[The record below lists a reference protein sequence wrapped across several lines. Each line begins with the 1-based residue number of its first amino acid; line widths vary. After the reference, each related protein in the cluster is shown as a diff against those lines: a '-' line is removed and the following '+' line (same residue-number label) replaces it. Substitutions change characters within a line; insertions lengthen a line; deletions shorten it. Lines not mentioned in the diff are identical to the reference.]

1 MPDAGLIL
9 ELVATLCT
17 ALFAGAA
24 IYINLVE
31 HPARMECGTAVAVKQ
46 WRPSY
51 RRATLMQASLAL
63 VAFLTSLGA
72 WLIDRALPVLL
83 AGVCIGLVIPF
94 TLLVIYPTNRQLE
107 DPKLDVTSLSTASLL
122 ARWNR
127 LHAVRSGAS
136 IVALTILLVHL
147 GILAA
152 Y

>member
-1 MPDAGLIL
+1 MRDAGLIL
-9 ELVATLCT
+9 ELIATFCT
-17 ALFAGAA
+17 AIFAGAA

-31 HPARMECGTAVAVKQ
+31 HPARIECGTALAVQQ

-51 RRATLMQASLAL
+51 RRATVMQASLAV

-83 AGVCIGLVIPF
+83 GGICIAFVIPF
-94 TLLVIYPTNRQLE
+94 TLIVIYPTKLQLE

-127 LHAVRSGAS
+127 LHTVRSGAS
-136 IVALTILLVHL
+136 VIALVILLLDL
-147 GILAA
+147 GAII
-152 Y
+152 

>member
-1 MPDAGLIL
+1 VRDAGLLL
-9 ELVATLCT
+9 ELIATFCT
-17 ALFAGAA
+17 AIFAGAA

-31 HPARMECGTAVAVKQ
+31 HPARIECGTALAVQQ

-51 RRATLMQASLAL
+51 RRATVMQASLAV

-83 AGVCIGLVIPF
+83 AGICIGFVIPF
-94 TLLVIYPTNRQLE
+94 TLIVIYPTNRQLE
-107 DPKLDVTSLSTASLL
+107 DPKLDPGSLSTASLL

-136 IVALTILLVHL
+136 VIALVILLLDL
-147 GILAA
+147 GAII
-152 Y
+152 